1 MVQHEHNQLSQWRTK
16 KIKTRLY
23 STKWGWE
30 IRSNF
35 SRTHPQDTTGING
48 HRKFTKKV
56 RSSVK
61 TKLDPFGKVINLSDN
76 PFSKCE
82 FYLLKKNLNFCPHPD
97 EYCKQNVNKD
107 LLKFYCNV
115 KLRVHNFR
123 IVQMN
128 LHLNTIAI
136 GYQINYPAALKSS

>member
-56 RSSVK
+56 QSSVK